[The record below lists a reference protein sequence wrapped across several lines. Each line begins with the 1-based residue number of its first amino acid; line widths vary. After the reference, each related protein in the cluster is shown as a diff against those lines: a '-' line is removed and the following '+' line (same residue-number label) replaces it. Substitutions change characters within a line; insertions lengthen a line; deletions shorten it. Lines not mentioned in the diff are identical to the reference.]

1 MKAIVRFVLLG
12 FLTFGLTLGLTIGMS
27 PAQAQVKPERPVG
40 AFFDAFADEW
50 MRFHTDAAA
59 ATRYFT
65 GAEQDRVERLMMPQ
79 TREVAAQRIAL
90 AKKGLAELR
99 RYDRAALSPQ
109 ERVSANLMEWQLD
122 IVVRGEPFLDLG
134 FPLEQFGGANINLV
148 NTLTVQHVLRTEKDA
163 DNYLARLALVG
174 RRMNEAVAETR
185 DTFAKNIRPPRFILE
200 ATISQME
207 QFAGGQPSESP
218 LAATLN
224 DKLRTG
230 KVVSDA
236 RRAELTAQAQKIIT
250 TEVVPA
256 WQAAIALLKQE
267 LPRASDAPGL
277 SALPNGAAAYAW
289 HLERFTTTKLTAD
302 QIHQI
307 GLREVARIEGEMDTI
322 FKKIGRTDGT
332 VKQRI
337 AQLEKD
343 LAYPET
349 TDGRAKLMADIDT
362 SIADAL
368 KRSALV
374 FDKMPKGGVIAQPY
388 PEFRWASAAA
398 SYTAP
403 PLDGS
408 RPGIFQMP
416 LRPDELTLFGLKTL
430 VYHETVPGH
439 HFQIALMN
447 EDTSLPKFRKIRAF
461 GGISAITEGWALYAE
476 RVAAEEGWYK
486 DDPEGYLGY
495 LDAALFRAR
504 RLVVDTGLHTKGWT
518 RQQAIDYG
526 IPPSEVDRYVV
537 MPGQATSY
545 MIGQLRIY
553 ELREKAQKALG
564 PKFSLKAFHNTVL
577 GAGALPLSLMETE
590 VDGYIKAASAR

>member
-1 MKAIVRFVLLG
+1 MKPIARLLVA
-12 FLTFGLTLGLTIGMS
+12 LLLVAAPASAAQQRPIG
-27 PAQAQVKPERPVG
+27 E
-40 AFFDAFADEW
+40 FFDAFTDEW
-50 MRFHTDAAA
+50 MRFNTDSAASA
-59 ATRYFT
+59 RYFT
-65 GAEQDRVERLMMPQ
+65 GAEQERVERLLAPQ
-79 TREVAAQRIAL
+79 TREYALARIAL
-90 AKKGLAELR
+90 ARKGLAELR
-99 RYDRAALSPQ
+99 RYDRTRLTPQ

-122 IVVRGEPFLDLG
+122 ILIKSEPFLDLG
-134 FPLEQFGGANINLV
+134 FPLEQFGGANIGLP

-174 RRMNEAVAETR
+174 PRMNEAIAEAR
-185 DTFAKNIRPPRFILE
+185 RGFARNIRPPRFILE

-207 QFAGGQPSESP
+207 QFAAGQPSENP
-218 LAATLN
+218 LSATFN

-230 KVVSDA
+230 KVVTDA
-236 RRAELTAQAQKIIT
+236 RRAEMVAQAQKIVGA
-250 TEVVPA
+250 EVVPA
-256 WQAAIALLKQE
+256 WQAAIALLKEQ
-267 LPRASDAPGL
+267 LPRASDDAGIDK
-277 SALPNGAAAYAW
+277 LPNGAAAYAW
-289 HLERFTTTKLTAD
+289 HLARFTTTELTAD
-302 QIHQI
+302 QIHEI
-307 GLREVARIEGEMDTI
+307 GLREVARIEAEMDSV
-322 FKKIGRTDGT
+322 FKKIGRTEGS
-332 VKQRI
+332 VKDRI
-337 AQLEKD
+337 AQLQKD
-343 LAYPET
+343 LAYPVT
-349 TDGRAKLMADIDT
+349 TEGRAKIMADIDVFL
-362 SIADAL
+362 ADAL

-374 FDKMPKGGVIAQPY
+374 FDRMPKGAVIAQPY

-398 SYTAP
+398 SYTSP

-447 EDTSLPKFRKIRAF
+447 EDTSLPKFRQIRAF

-526 IPPSEVDRYVV
+526 ISPSEVERYVV
-537 MPGQATSY
+537 NPGQATSY

-553 ELREKAQKALG
+553 ELRERARKALG

-577 GAGALPLSLMETE
+577 AAGALPLSLMEAE
-590 VDGYIKAASAR
+590 VDAYIKAASGG

>member
-1 MKAIVRFVLLG
+1 MKLVTRLVVVALLAAV
-12 FLTFGLTLGLTIGMS
+12 
-27 PAQAQVKPERPVG
+27 PAQAQQRTINEFFE
-40 AFFDAFADEW
+40 AFTDEW
-50 MRFHTDAAA
+50 MRFNSDAAA

-65 GAEQDRVERLMMPQ
+65 GAEQERMEGMLSPL
-79 TREVAAQRIAL
+79 TRENALERIAL

-99 RYDRAALSPQ
+99 RYDRAKLTPQ

-122 IVVRGEPFLDLG
+122 ILVRGEPFLDL
-134 FPLEQFGGANINLV
+134 FFSLEQFGGANIGLV

-174 RRMNEAVAETR
+174 ARMNEATAEAR
-185 DTFAKNIRPPRFILE
+185 ARFAKNIRPPRFIIE
-200 ATISQME
+200 ATIAQME
-207 QFAGGQPSESP
+207 QFAAGRPAENP
-218 LAATLN
+218 LSATFN
-224 DKLRTG
+224 EKLRAG
-230 KVVSDA
+230 KVVSDT
-236 RRAELTAQAQKIIT
+236 RRSEMVAQAQKTIGGEIF
-250 TEVVPA
+250 PA
-256 WQAAIALLKQE
+256 WHGSITLLKEQ
-267 LPRASDAPGL
+267 LPFARDAAGL
-277 SALPNGAAAYAW
+277 NQLPNGDAAYAW
-289 HLERFTTTKLTAD
+289 HLERHTTTNLTAA
-302 QIHQI
+302 QIHEI
-307 GLREVARIEGEMDTI
+307 GLREVARIEGEMDAV
-322 FKKIGRTDGT
+322 FRKIGRTEGS
-332 VKQRI
+332 VKERI
-337 AQLEKD
+337 AQLQKD
-343 LAYPET
+343 LAYPIT
-349 TDGRAKLMADIDT
+349 TEGRAKIMADIDAL
-362 SIADAL
+362 IADAL

-374 FDKMPKGGVIAQPY
+374 FDKMPRGTVIAQPY

-398 SYTAP
+398 SYTPP

-447 EDTSLPKFRKIRAF
+447 EDTSLPKFRQIRAF
-461 GGISAITEGWALYAE
+461 GGAAAITEGWALYAE

-504 RLVVDTGLHTKGWT
+504 RLVVDTGLHAKGWS

-526 IPPSEVDRYVV
+526 IGPSEIDRYVV

-553 ELREKAQKALG
+553 ELREKARKALG
-564 PKFSLKAFHNTVL
+564 PKFNLKAFHNAFL
-577 GAGALPLSLMETE
+577 AAGALPLPLMEAE
-590 VDGYIKAASAR
+590 VDAYIKAAAGT

>member
-1 MKAIVRFVLLG
+1 MKLIARVLVAVL
-12 FLTFGLTLGLTIGMS
+12 FIGA
-27 PAQAQVKPERPVG
+27 PAQAQQRPIG
-40 AFFDAFADEW
+40 AFFDAFTDEW
-50 MRFHTDAAA
+50 MRFNTDAAA

-65 GAEQDRVERLMMPQ
+65 GAEQERVERLLSPQ
-79 TREVAAQRIAL
+79 TRENALQRIAL

-99 RYDRAALSPQ
+99 RYDRTKLSPQ

-122 IVVRGEPFLDLG
+122 TLVKGEPFLDLG
-134 FPLEQFGGANINLV
+134 FPLEQFGGANIGLV

-174 RRMNEAVAETR
+174 PRMNEAIAEAR
-185 DTFAKNIRPPRFILE
+185 RGFAKNIRPPRFILE
-200 ATISQME
+200 STISQME
-207 QFAGGQPSESP
+207 QFAGGQPSENP
-218 LAATLN
+218 LAATFN
-224 DKLRTG
+224 EKLRTG

-236 RRAELTAQAQKIIT
+236 RRSEMAAQAQKIIGA
-250 TEVVPA
+250 EVLPA
-256 WQAAIALLKQE
+256 WQAAIALLKEQ
-267 LPRASDAPGL
+267 LPRAGDAAGIN
-277 SALPNGAAAYAW
+277 ALPNGEAAYAW
-289 HLERFTTTKLTAD
+289 HLARYTTTDLTAA
-302 QIHQI
+302 QIHEI
-307 GLREVARIEGEMDTI
+307 GLREVARIEADMDGI

-337 AQLEKD
+337 AQLQKD
-343 LAYPET
+343 LAYPIT
-349 TDGRAKLMADIDT
+349 TEGRAKIMADID
-362 SIADAL
+362 IFLADAL

-374 FDKMPKGGVIAQPY
+374 FDRMPKGAVIAQPY

-447 EDTSLPKFRKIRAF
+447 EDTTLPKFRQIRAF
-461 GGISAITEGWALYAE
+461 GGIASITEGWALYAE

-526 IPPSEVDRYVV
+526 IAPSEVERYVV

-553 ELREKAQKALG
+553 ELREKARKALG

-577 GAGALPLSLMETE
+577 AAGALPLSLMETE
-590 VDGYIKAASAR
+590 VDAYIKAANAS

>member
-1 MKAIVRFVLLG
+1 MKAVVRFVLVA
-12 FLTFGLTLGLTIGMS
+12 FLAAAPVSASAQEQRPIG
-27 PAQAQVKPERPVG
+27 E
-40 AFFDAFADEW
+40 FFDVFSDEW

-65 GAEQDRVERLMMPQ
+65 GAEQERAERTLMPQ
-79 TREVAAQRIAL
+79 TRAAAVQRIAL
-90 AKKGLAELR
+90 ARKGLAELR
-99 RYDRAALSPQ
+99 RYDRAGLSPQ
-109 ERVSANLMEWQLD
+109 DRVSANLMEWQLD
-122 IVVRGEPFLDLG
+122 MVVKGEPFLDLS

-174 RRMNEAVAETR
+174 ARMNEAVAEAR
-185 DTFAKNIRPPRFILE
+185 AAFAKNIRPPRFILE
-200 ATISQME
+200 ATIGQME
-207 QFAGGQPSESP
+207 QFSSGQPSESP
-218 LAATLN
+218 LAATFN
-224 DKLRTG
+224 EKLRAG
-230 KVVSDA
+230 NVVGDA
-236 RRAELTAQAQKIIT
+236 RRAELVASAQKIIA
-250 TEVVPA
+250 TEIVPA
-256 WQAAIALLKQE
+256 WRAGIALLKEQV
-267 LPRASDAPGL
+267 PRAVDVPGL
-277 SALPNGAAAYAW
+277 SQLPNGEAAYAW
-289 HLERFTTTKLTAD
+289 HLERFTTTNLSAD
-302 QIHQI
+302 QVHKI
-307 GLREVARIEGEMDTI
+307 GLREVARLESEMDAI
-322 FKKIGRTDGT
+322 FKKIGRVDGT

-337 AQLEKD
+337 EQLQKD
-343 LAYPET
+343 QAYPET
-349 TDGRAKLMADIDT
+349 TEGRAKLMADIDVFM
-362 SIADAL
+362 ADAL

-374 FDKMPKGGVIAQPY
+374 FDKMPKGAVIAQPY

-486 DDPEGYLGY
+486 GDPEGYLGY

-553 ELREKAQKALG
+553 ELREKAQKTLG

-577 GAGALPLSLMETE
+577 DAGALPLSLMEAE
-590 VDGYIKAASAR
+590 VDAYIQRAHAS

>member
-1 MKAIVRFVLLG
+1 MSILVRLALVVILAG
-12 FLTFGLTLGLTIGMS
+12 GAVSNAAAAQQRAPEQPIG
-27 PAQAQVKPERPVG
+27 Q
-40 AFFDAFADEW
+40 FFDAFTDEW
-50 MRFHTDAAA
+50 MRFHTDFAASA
-59 ATRYFT
+59 RYFT
-65 GAEQDRVERLMMPQ
+65 GEEQDRVERLLMPQ
-79 TREVAAQRIAL
+79 TRDVAVQRIAL
-90 AKKGLAELR
+90 AKKGLAALR
-99 RYDRAALSPQ
+99 RYDRAKLSPQ

-122 IVVRGEPFLDLG
+122 MVVRGEPFLDLT

-148 NTLTVQHVLRTEKDA
+148 NTLTVQHVLRSEKDA
-163 DNYLARLALVG
+163 QNYLARLALVG
-174 RRMNEAVAETR
+174 PRLREAAAEAR
-185 DTFAKNIRPPRFILE
+185 AAGAKGVRPPKFILE
-200 ATISQME
+200 ATIAQMK
-207 QFAGGQPSESP
+207 QFIGGQPAENP
-218 LAATLN
+218 LAATFN
-224 DKLRTG
+224 DRLRTG

-236 RRAELTAQAQKIIT
+236 RRAELTQEAQRIIAAT
-250 TEVVPA
+250 VYPA
-256 WQAAIALLKQE
+256 WQEGIKVLEEQ
-267 LPRASDAPGL
+267 LPAASDNAGI
-277 SALPNGAAAYAW
+277 SNLPNGEKAYAW
-289 HLERFTTTKLTAD
+289 HLARFTTTDLTAN
-302 QIHQI
+302 QIHEI
-307 GLREVARIEGEMDTI
+307 GLREVARIESEMDAI
-322 FKKIGRTDGT
+322 FKKIGRTEGT

-337 AQLEKD
+337 EQLEKD
-343 LAYPET
+343 QAYPLT
-349 TDGRAKLMADIDT
+349 AGGRAKIMADIDT
-362 SIADAL
+362 FLADAL

-374 FDKMPKGGVIAQPY
+374 FDRMPKGAVIAQPY
-388 PEFRWASAAA
+388 PEFRWSSAAA

-416 LRPDELTLFGLKTL
+416 LRDDEMTLFGLKTL

-447 EDTSLPKFRKIRAF
+447 EDASLPKFRQIRAF

-526 IPPSEVDRYVV
+526 IEPSEVERYVV

-553 ELREKAQKALG
+553 ELREKARKALG
-564 PKFSLKAFHNTVL
+564 PKFSLRAFHNAVL

-590 VDGYIKAASAR
+590 VDAYIAANR